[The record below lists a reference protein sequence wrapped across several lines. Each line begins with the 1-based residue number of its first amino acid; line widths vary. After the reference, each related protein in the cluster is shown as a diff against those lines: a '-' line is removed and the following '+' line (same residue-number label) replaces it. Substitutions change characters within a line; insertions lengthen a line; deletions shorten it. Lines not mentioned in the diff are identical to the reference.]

1 MAKILVVDDEQKIRE
16 VIRKYAEVSGHEVT
30 EAGDGMSA
38 VGLCKLND
46 FDLIIMDI
54 MMPKLDGFSACR
66 EIRKEKNAPIIVLSA
81 RSEEYDKLL
90 GFDIGIDDYVVKPF
104 SPKELMARANA
115 ILARKSS
122 ETHTVEQLDFDGF
135 SISIAARTVSVD
147 GEKVELTPKEYD
159 LLFYLVENKNIALSR
174 DKLLSDIWGYDFFG
188 DDRTIDTHIK
198 NLRNNLGKHREHIVT
213 LRGVGYKFEA

>member
-66 EIRKEKNAPIIVLSA
+66 EIRKEKNAPINKVY
-81 RSEEYDKLL
+81 ETEYVGNPVSK
-90 GFDIGIDDYVVKPF
+90 K
-104 SPKELMARANA
+104 MATFKINT
-115 ILARKSS
+115 KK
-122 ETHTVEQLDFDGF
+122 TQ
-135 SISIAARTVSVD
+135 
-147 GEKVELTPKEYD
+147 
-159 LLFYLVENKNIALSR
+159 
-174 DKLLSDIWGYDFFG
+174 
-188 DDRTIDTHIK
+188 TI
-198 NLRNNLGKHREHIVT
+198 
-213 LRGVGYKFEA
+213 

>member
-1 MAKILVVDDEQKIRE
+1 MDDEQKIRE

-90 GFDIGIDDYVVKPF
+90 GFDIGIDDPW
-104 SPKELMARANA
+104 A
-115 ILARKSS
+115 
-122 ETHTVEQLDFDGF
+122 
-135 SISIAARTVSVD
+135 
-147 GEKVELTPKEYD
+147 
-159 LLFYLVENKNIALSR
+159 
-174 DKLLSDIWGYDFFG
+174 
-188 DDRTIDTHIK
+188 
-198 NLRNNLGKHREHIVT
+198 
-213 LRGVGYKFEA
+213 

>member
-30 EAGDGMSA
+30 EVGDGMSA

-122 ETHTVEQLDFDGF
+122 ETHTVEQLDFDGL
-135 SISIAARTVSVD
+135 SISIAAKIGRAHV
-147 GEKVELTPKEYD
+147 
-159 LLFYLVENKNIALSR
+159 
-174 DKLLSDIWGYDFFG
+174 
-188 DDRTIDTHIK
+188 
-198 NLRNNLGKHREHIVT
+198 
-213 LRGVGYKFEA
+213 